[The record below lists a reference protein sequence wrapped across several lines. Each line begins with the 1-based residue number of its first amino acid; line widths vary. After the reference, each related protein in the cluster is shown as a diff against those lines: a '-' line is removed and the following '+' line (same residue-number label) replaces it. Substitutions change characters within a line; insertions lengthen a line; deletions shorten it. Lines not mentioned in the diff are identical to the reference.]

1 MHKKIAVVGAGVIG
15 LSSALKI
22 LQEHK
27 NIKLYVYYEKST
39 PNTTGEQF

>member
-1 MHKKIAVVGAGVIG
+1 MHKKIAVVGAGIIG

-27 NIKLYVYYEKST
+27 NIKLFIYYEKSS
-39 PNTTGEQF
+39 PNTTGE